1 MTWIDYAV
9 LAIIGI
15 SVLFSVIHGLVRELM
30 ALASWAAAFM
40 VAQIYAADVAPMLPA
55 AISNQSL
62 RLLVAFLGIFLTVL
76 LAMTLLAIVI
86 SKLIRSAGLGLAD
99 RALGAVFG
107 LVRGLAIVMMAVLLA
122 GLTALPRQQAW
133 RQAISSGPLV
143 VLANVVKD
151 WLPYGLSK
159 HINYD

>member
-15 SVLFSVIHGLVRELM
+15 SVLFSVVHGLVRELM
-30 ALASWAAAFM
+30 ALASWIAAFM
-40 VAQIYAADVAPMLPA
+40 VAQIYAADAALLLPA

-62 RLLVAFLGIFLTVL
+62 RLLVAFLGVFLTVL
-76 LAMTLLAIVI
+76 LAMTVLAIVI
-86 SKLIRSAGLGLAD
+86 SRLVRSAGLGLAD

-107 LVRGLAIVMMAVLLA
+107 LVRGLAIVMMVVLLA

-143 VLANVVKD
+143 ALANVVKV

>member
-15 SVLFSVIHGLVRELM
+15 SVLWSVIHGLVRELM
-30 ALASWAAAFM
+30 ALASWIVAFM
-40 VAQIYAADVAPMLPA
+40 VAQIYAADVAPLLPE
-55 AISNQSL
+55 AISNPSL
-62 RLLVAFLGIFLTVL
+62 RLLAAFLSMFLTIL
-76 LAMTLLAIVI
+76 LVMTLLAIVI
-86 SKLIRSAGLGLAD
+86 SRLIKSAGLGLVD

-107 LVRGLAIVMMAVLLA
+107 LVRGLAIVMMVVLLA

-133 RQAISSGPLV
+133 RQAMLSGPLV
-143 VLANVVKD
+143 ALANVVKV

>member
-15 SVLFSVIHGLVRELM
+15 SVLWSVIHGLVRELM
-30 ALASWAAAFM
+30 ALVSWVAAFL
-40 VAQIYAADVAPMLPA
+40 VAQIYAADVAPLLPA
-55 AISNQSL
+55 ALLNPSL
-62 RLLVAFLGIFLTVL
+62 RVLAAFVGIFLAVL
-76 LAMTLLAIVI
+76 LVLTLLAVVI
-86 SKLIRSAGLGLAD
+86 SRLIKSAGLGLAD

-107 LVRGLAIVMMAVLLA
+107 LVRGLAIVTMVVLLA
-122 GLTALPRQQAW
+122 GLTALPRHQAW
-133 RQAISSGPLV
+133 RQAIFSEPLV
-143 VLANVVKD
+143 VLANVVKV